1 MSISWAILISWAH
14 ERQQRTEHVGAMEVD
29 DLALH
34 PGIVRV
40 ARVVNVAHVALL
52 AVVEELLARVRG

>member
-1 MSISWAILISWAH
+1 
-14 ERQQRTEHVGAMEVD
+14 MEVD

-52 AVVEELLARVRG
+52 AAVEEFLARVGVRLRVRLRVRLKVRLRVSLE